1 MSIKRVFGEDE
12 LKWARIAFAFA
23 ALAVGGA
30 GGSVSARAFGTIG
43 VSHEQFEDV
52 EARQAGLEKDVAVLK
67 ETVFHTAKQ
76 LDHIATLLES
86 RR

>member
-1 MSIKRVFGEDE
+1 MIGEDE

-30 GGSVSARAFGTIG
+30 GGSVSARAFGSESATLEKLS
-43 VSHEQFEDV
+43 VL
-52 EARQAGLEKDVAVLK
+52 EARQAATDKEIAVLK
-67 ETVFHTAKQ
+67 ETMYHTAKQ

-86 RR
+86 RQ

>member
-1 MSIKRVFGEDE
+1 MIGEDE

-30 GGSVSARAFGTIG
+30 GGSVSARAFGSESATAEK
-43 VSHEQFEDV
+43 VAALET
-52 EARQAGLEKDVAVLK
+52 RQSATEKEVAVLK

-76 LDHIATLLES
+76 LDHIATQIE
-86 RR
+86 RIAAKP